1 MLTRDHGR
9 RAIAHR
15 GSLRSGD
22 DGSHGDRIGT
32 QSIGSR
38 RCAIHDIADNGSI
51 AILAN
56 ASRISVGYRRRI
68 QHRDIETVT
77 GALACQ
83 IRYHDGETIDDA
95 VIAICVISRCA
106 IFHIGVGDLTA
117 VGVVARNGQRAFTI
131 WVGDHYR
138 CGAGIRDIHASN
150 RHCRDTCCS

>member
-15 GSLRSGD
+15 SSLRSGD
-22 DGSHGDRIGT
+22 DGSHGYRIGT

-38 RCAIHDIADNGSI
+38 RCALHDIAGDGRS

-56 ASRISVGYRRRI
+56 AARISVGYRRGVQNGDI
-68 QHRDIETVT
+68 QTGC
-77 GALACQ
+77 GALTGK